1 MAVCVLG
8 CRVGSPALV
17 RRARTAAEAFKVEMS
32 TAGVLGDKDVLVL
45 ACGGRRWDGVA
56 EADEIARLLQ
66 ENGVPAPKILR
77 ERESHD
83 TYENAFEAAKILS
96 DKLGSG
102 APFAGGT
109 PRTST
114 LESWGVVLV
123 SCTWH
128 LPRARLLFERA
139 GIRVIRTVG
148 APPPSPGLLR
158 RVWWYG
164 RERVSTWKD
173 LQR

>member
-1 MAVCVLG
+1 
-8 CRVGSPALV
+8 
-17 RRARTAAEAFKVEMS
+17 MS
-32 TAGVLGDKDVLVL
+32 QGREVHVL
-45 ACGGRRWDGVA
+45 ACGGRRWGGVA
-56 EADEIARLLQ
+56 EANEIARLLQ
-66 ENGVPAPKILR
+66 ENGVPSAKILL

-83 TYENAFEAAKILS
+83 TFENASEAAKILG
-96 DKLGSG
+96 DKPGTKLGD
-102 APFAGGT
+102 
-109 PRTST
+109 
-114 LESWGVVLV
+114 WGVILV

-139 GIRVIRTVG
+139 GIHVLRTVG
-148 APPPSPGLLR
+148 AAPPRPGLLR

>member
-1 MAVCVLG
+1 
-8 CRVGSPALV
+8 
-17 RRARTAAEAFKVEMS
+17 MS
-32 TAGVLGDKDVLVL
+32 TAGDGQDVLIL

-56 EADEIARLLQ
+56 EADEIARLLL
-66 ENGVPAPKILR
+66 ENGVPGPKILR

-96 DKLGSG
+96 DKPG
-102 APFAGGT
+102 A
-109 PRTST
+109 
-114 LESWGVVLV
+114 WGIVLV

-139 GIRVIRTVG
+139 GLQVIRTVG

>member
-1 MAVCVLG
+1 MTASKGQVVCVLG
-8 CRVGSPALV
+8 CRVGSLALV
-17 RRARTAAEAFKVEMS
+17 RRAEAGARAFKDEMS
-32 TAGVLGDKDVLVL
+32 RRDDVHVL
-45 ACGGRRWDGVA
+45 ACGGRRWGGIH

-66 ENGVPAPKILR
+66 ENGVPSTKIMR

-83 TYENAFEAAKILS
+83 TFENAAEAAKILG
-96 DKLGSG
+96 DK
-102 APFAGGT
+102 P
-109 PRTST
+109 
-114 LESWGVVLV
+114 VVLV
-123 SCTWH
+123 TCTWH

-139 GIRVIRTVG
+139 GLDVVAAVG